1 MKRLMMVGVWVSI
14 AAMAVAMEA
23 TLMPNGEV
31 RFRLD
36 RDYCLSP
43 LALLPGWIGANVK
56 GGSEIK
62 TPGVASFRFAD
73 GRREEMDATV
83 TVAQLDGGRV
93 RLGYAFTAKQE
104 VTFQTLGCAVS
115 FRTNDVEGL
124 DWRIDRKQGA
134 FAHPKDDGICLAAGK
149 GSSFALPLGRSGKTL
164 RIEAVASGAFL
175 PDKVDCLIQDNR
187 RWNDTYVV
195 RLGFLGKRRYAK
207 GETVTCSFILS
218 SDEPL
223 TAANHKPYVVQ
234 AGAAW
239 VPIDYRRDIE
249 AGSALDFSAMGFTD
263 APAGKHGWLK
273 NVRGHFEFEGLPG
286 RPTRFYGVNL
296 CGTANYPDH
305 ALADVLV
312 TRFKRLGYNA
322 LRVHHHDAG
331 SVAGSA
337 DGLTLNPDNMDKLDY
352 LLAAAIRE
360 GLYITTDIFV
370 SRSRV
375 IKWRHIGVDQGGL
388 VDMQLFKALCA
399 VYEPAFQ
406 NWAAYAKNFLLHEN
420 KYTGRRYVDEPAL
433 PLISLVNE
441 GGFFM
446 GWGRG
451 VREDPRILASWK
463 AWLTAKRAADPSYAS
478 DMSADQLPKNYWD
491 AKTRPVLEEW
501 LGGLEAKMVA
511 RMKAHLRGLGCKAL
525 ITNDNCGPHYT
536 ARHGMAGDYDYI
548 DDHFYVDHPH
558 FLDKQWNLPSRCANV
573 NPLLGD
579 KPIIP
584 VERDFP
590 HVDGKPFTITEW
602 NFSGPG
608 RYRGVGG
615 ILTGATAALRD
626 WDGLW
631 RFAYSHNRDNLK
643 DADVRSP
650 GYFDLASDPLSQA
663 SDRASIC
670 LFLRGDLPPQKDACL
685 RIDRTRGAFTLD
697 TPRTCGGFVP
707 EGVIDAGVF
716 RATVSGA
723 PATVW
728 VHALDKEVLAQ
739 SRRILLT
746 HLTDVQGDGERFSD
760 ETMTVLLKWG
770 SRPLVQNGTADISLR
785 LLEPTRY
792 TVHELAT
799 NGRRVRVIPSTV
811 EDSCLRFRAAV
822 AGPDGARILYEIS
835 D

>member
-1 MKRLMMVGVWVSI
+1 MKQWITFWLCLSVAVVGV
-14 AAMAVAMEA
+14 AMDA
-23 TLMPNGEV
+23 TLTPNGEV

-36 RDYCLSP
+36 CDYHISP
-43 LALLPGWIGANVK
+43 LMFLPGWRGANVK

-62 TPGVASFRFAD
+62 TPGTASFRFSD
-73 GRREEMDATV
+73 GSREVMDAVV
-83 TVAQLDGGRV
+83 TVGQLDSGQV
-93 RLGYAFTAKQE
+93 RLGYTFTAKE
-104 VTFQTLGCAVS
+104 NVTFLTLGCS
-115 FRTNDVEGL
+115 IHFRTNDVNGL
-124 DWRIDRKQGA
+124 AWRIDGKQGD
-134 FAHPKDDGICLAAGK
+134 FRHPHDGGMFLALGR

-164 RIEAVASGAFL
+164 RLVADGE
-175 PDKVDCLIQDNR
+175 VGYLIQDNR
-187 RWNDTYVV
+187 QWNDTYVV
-195 RLGFLGKRRYAK
+195 RLGTIGKRRYTK
-207 GETVTCSFILS
+207 GETVKYAFVLS

-223 TAANHKPYVVQ
+223 KAESLKPYIVQ
-234 AGAAW
+234 AGENW
-239 VPIDYRRDIE
+239 IPIGYRRDIE
-249 AGSALDFSAMGFTD
+249 AGSALDFSGMGFTD
-263 APAGKHGWLK
+263 APAGKYGWLR
-273 NVRGHFEFEGLPG
+273 NVRGHFEFENLPSK
-286 RPTRFYGVNL
+286 PIRFYGVNL
-296 CGTANYPDH
+296 CGTANYPDP

-312 TRFKRLGYNA
+312 TRFKRLGYNT

-337 DGLTLNPDNMDKLDY
+337 DGLTLNPDNMDRLDY

-360 GLYITTDIFV
+360 GMYITTDIFV

-375 IKWRHIGVDQGGL
+375 IKWRHIGVDQDGYI
-388 VDMQLFKALCA
+388 DMQLFKALCA

-406 NWAAYAKNFLLHEN
+406 NWATYAKNFLLHEN
-420 KYTGRRYVDEPAL
+420 KYTGRRYVNEPAL

-451 VREDPRILASWK
+451 VRDDPRVLASWK
-463 AWLTAKRAADPSYAS
+463 AWLTEKRASNPSFAPGL
-478 DMSADQLPKNYWD
+478 SADELPKSYWD
-491 AKTRPVLEEW
+491 KATRPVLEEW
-501 LGGLEAKMVA
+501 SGGLETKMVA
-511 RMKAHLRGLGCKAL
+511 RMKAYLRELGCKAL

-536 ARHGMAGDYDYI
+536 ARHGMVGDYDYI

-558 FLDKQWNLPSRCANV
+558 FLDTPWRLPSRCPNV

-579 KPIIP
+579 KPIMP
-584 VERDFP
+584 VEHDFP
-590 HVDGKPFTITEW
+590 HVGGKPFTITEW

-615 ILTGATAALRD
+615 ILTGATAALRN

-631 RFAYSHNRDNLK
+631 RFAYSHSRDNLK
-643 DADVRSP
+643 DVDVRSP

-670 LFLRGDLPPQKDACL
+670 LFLRGDLLPEKDSCL
-685 RIDRTRGAFTLD
+685 RIDRARGAFSLD

-707 EGVIDAGVF
+707 EGDLDAGVLK
-716 RATVSGA
+716 ATVSGA

-728 VHALDKEVLAQ
+728 VHALDGAVLSQ

-746 HLTDVQGDGERFSD
+746 HLTDVQGDGEKFSD

-770 SRPLVQNGTADISLR
+770 NRPLVRNGTADISLL
-785 LLEPTRY
+785 LLEPKGY
-792 TVHELAT
+792 TVYELAT
-799 NGRRVRVIPSTV
+799 NGRRVRAIQAAV
-811 EDSCLRFRAAV
+811 EGSCLCFKAAV
-822 AGPDGARILYEIS
+822 KGPDGARILYEIA